1 MGGEKNEKMKKT
13 KDSTKAKLK
22 NTPKRKSSTPSS
34 TEAQTIISKYFLP
47 HPPKTAINS
56 ESERDNQE
64 VKFKAQPTN
73 QPKMPRSFS

>member
-1 MGGEKNEKMKKT
+1 MKKKTMKIT

-47 HPPKTAINS
+47 HPPKAAIK
-56 ESERDNQE
+56 SERDNQE